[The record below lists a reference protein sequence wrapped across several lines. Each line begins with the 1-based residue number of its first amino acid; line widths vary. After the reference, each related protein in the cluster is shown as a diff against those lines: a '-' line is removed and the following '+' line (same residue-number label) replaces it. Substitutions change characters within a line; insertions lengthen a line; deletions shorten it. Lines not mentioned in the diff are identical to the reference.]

1 MKYYIVDF
9 DGTVTLSDSLVD
21 VFERF
26 CVSDWLVPENRMLA
40 GEISRTQALFEEVAL
55 MKVDEAEL
63 YSFLAGH
70 MKIRDGFFEFVERIR
85 RNGDRMMILSGGFR
99 SFIEFILTPHPSF
112 DHSTQAHG
120 SGLPLPRKER
130 LIIPS
135 PFQGE
140 GQDEGCDGLIANDIR
155 YLGDG
160 RWEFVPCPDTLPPL
174 CGTCPNC
181 KRAMVEKIISEGYE
195 TIYIGDGETD
205 FCASEHAKVIYAT
218 GSLAERLRKKG
229 VEFRRFD
236 TFSEID

>member
-26 CVSDWLVPENRMLA
+26 CVTDWLVPENRMLS

-63 YSFLAGH
+63 YRFLAGH
-70 MKIRDGFFEFVERIR
+70 MKIREGFSDFVERVR
-85 RNGDRMMILSGGFR
+85 KNGDKMMILSGGFR
-99 SFIEFILTPHPSF
+99 SFIEYILDQLTPDPSLLRKE
-112 DHSTQAHG
+112 G
-120 SGLPLPRKER
+120 SGISPLSFLKGKGPG
-130 LIIPS
+130 I
-135 PFQGE
+135 
-140 GQDEGCDGLIANDIR
+140 GLIANDIK

-160 RWEFVPCPDTLPPL
+160 KWEFVPCPDTLTPL

-181 KRAMVEKIISEGYE
+181 KRAMVEKIISEGYD

-218 GSLAERLRKKG
+218 GALAERLQKKG
-229 VEFRRFD
+229 VDFKTFS

>member
-26 CVSDWLVPENRMLA
+26 CVTDWLVPENRMLS

-63 YSFLAGH
+63 YRFLAGH
-70 MKIRDGFFEFVERIR
+70 MKIREGFSDFVERVR
-85 RNGDRMMILSGGFR
+85 KNRDKMMILSGGFR
-99 SFIEFILTPHPSF
+99 SFIEYILKGK
-112 DHSTQAHG
+112 G
-120 SGLPLPRKER
+120 SG
-130 LIIPS
+130 I
-135 PFQGE
+135 
-140 GQDEGCDGLIANDIR
+140 GLIANDIK
-155 YLGDG
+155 YLGEG
-160 RWEFVPCPDTLPPL
+160 KWEFVPCPDTLTPL

-181 KRAMVEKIISEGYE
+181 KRAMVEKIISEGYD

-218 GSLAERLRKKG
+218 GSLAERLQKKG
-229 VEFRRFD
+229 VDFRFFNS
-236 TFSEID
+236 FSEID